1 MYQQYLKLPSSWKLP
16 EKEYQRLHFLTNSWE
31 GCYYCLLRASVGIC
45 PMRQIFF
52 VLDLGDFFF
61 LAVVFV
67 SVLVLVRKWNIF
79 MLETQGSHLKMSSK
93 SSINCSV
100 NVVSIFQAR
109 PVFYLVILLSY
120 LTIISY
126 WHIITEIISWSQK

>member
-31 GCYYCLLRASVGIC
+31 GCYYCVLRASVGIC
-45 PMRQIFF
+45 PTRQIFCF
-52 VLDLGDFFF
+52 GFGIFFF

-79 MLETQGSHLKMSSK
+79 MLETQGSFLKMSWK
-93 SSINCSV
+93 SGINCSV
-100 NVVSIFQAR
+100 IVVSIFQAR
-109 PVFYLVILLSY
+109 PVFYLAILLSY
-120 LTIISY
+120 PTIISY